1 MPIKSIGGNA
11 LNVSGWV
18 LASQTTAPD
27 TGITTSV
34 YRGRLDHLAAAV
46 TPTSFDQKHPKLEKV
61 KQPLA

>member
-34 YRGRLDHLAAAV
+34 YRGRLDPLAAAV
-46 TPTSFDQKHPKLEKV
+46 TPLHSIKSTRSWKR
-61 KQPLA
+61 